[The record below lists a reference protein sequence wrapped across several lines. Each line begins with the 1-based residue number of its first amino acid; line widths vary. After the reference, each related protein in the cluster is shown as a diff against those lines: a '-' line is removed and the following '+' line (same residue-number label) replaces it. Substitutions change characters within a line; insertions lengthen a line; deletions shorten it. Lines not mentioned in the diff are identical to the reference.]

1 MHRFVPLVFLLFCF
15 NSTAANNSDSLT
27 LIINGSSGIRRIDA
41 MTALAEIYKARNE
54 SMQTEDLYRKALAY
68 ISDEGDQDTA
78 VLRRRMNIMI
88 KLSDLMLFEKASYN
102 ESTPLLL
109 EALAFATRM
118 NDTKSRG
125 LICTYLGF
133 NYRFLGKYIT
143 AARFLDEAIRV
154 TRTAGDTN
162 RLISAMNER
171 ANVYF
176 FTGDTVQSRVLH
188 LKALALAVRTGNQHA
203 QNYVSHD
210 LAFMYLNH
218 KEYRRALTFF
228 LINYGSCSPEMDPR
242 QRAISAINIADAYL
256 NLGELDSAFVFL
268 NKADSVV
275 RRNRLN
281 HERIIVY
288 QKLSDYYAR
297 KGGFDKAY
305 SYLIRFHQLNDSIFN
320 LQKERQ
326 ISELTRQYELNRKDQ
341 ETELLKRQYRITVII
356 GLITVLLF
364 LLILVLLLHDRN
376 RRRLINRELEKRNET
391 ISRGKDNLELAFEVL
406 RKKEKQLAEANSA
419 KDTFFSIIAHDLRSP
434 FHALLAFSEI
444 LQQSHKR
451 IPDEEREEM
460 INVIKDSAGNLY
472 KLLENLLEWTR
483 TQTNRVEVKPELF
496 PMERVIDK
504 NIELLAPLAAKK
516 EIHIDHEPGNSC
528 QAFADPGMVDFV
540 FRNLLSN
547 AVKYVHRG
555 GRILIRTNLTSEG
568 PLLSITDNGVEIPPQ
583 DLEKLFRIDSKIKT
597 PGTEMEKGTGLGLTI
612 CKEFVEKNNGRI
624 WAESTEGKGSTF
636 YVLLP
641 KPAV

>member
-1 MHRFVPLVFLLFCF
+1 MHRFVPLVFLLLLLT
-15 NSTAANNSDSLT
+15 SAATIDPDSLT
-27 LIINGSSGIRRIDA
+27 RIINESSGIRRIDA
-41 MTALAEIYKARNE
+41 MTALAETYKSRNE
-54 SMQTEDLYRKALAY
+54 SMQTEDLYRKALVYLAN
-68 ISDEGDQDTA
+68 EGDQDTA
-78 VLRRRMNIMI
+78 VLRRRINIMI

-109 EALAFATRM
+109 EALGFATRM

-143 AARFLDEAIRV
+143 AARFLDEAIRFAGA
-154 TRTAGDTN
+154 AGDTS

-188 LKALALAVRTGNQHA
+188 IQALAIAIRTGNQHA

-210 LAFMYLNH
+210 LAFLYLHH

-228 LINYGSCSPEMDPR
+228 LINYRSCDPEMDPR

-256 NLGELDSAFVFL
+256 NLGEIDSAFVFL
-268 NKADSVV
+268 SRADSVV

-297 KGGFDKAY
+297 KGGYDKAY
-305 SYLIRFHQLNDSIFN
+305 SYLVKFHQLNDSIFN

-341 ETELLKRQYRITVII
+341 ETELLKRQYRITIII
-356 GLITVLLF
+356 GLITVVLF
-364 LLILVLLLHDRN
+364 LFILVLLLHDRN
-376 RRRLINRELEKRNET
+376 RRRLINRELEKRNEN

-483 TQTNRVEVKPELF
+483 TQTNRVEVKPEAF
-496 PMERVIDK
+496 AMERVIEK
-504 NIELLAPLAAKK
+504 NIELLTPLAEKK
-516 EIHIDHEPGNSC
+516 EIVIENNACENC

-547 AVKYVHRG
+547 AIKYVHRG
-555 GRILIRTNLTSEG
+555 GRVLVGTNLTSEG
-568 PLLSITDNGVEIPPQ
+568 VLLSITDNGVGIPTE
-583 DLEKLFRIDSKIKT
+583 DLKKLFRIDSKIKT

-612 CKEFVEKNNGRI
+612 CKEFVEKNDGRI

-641 KPAV
+641 KPVV